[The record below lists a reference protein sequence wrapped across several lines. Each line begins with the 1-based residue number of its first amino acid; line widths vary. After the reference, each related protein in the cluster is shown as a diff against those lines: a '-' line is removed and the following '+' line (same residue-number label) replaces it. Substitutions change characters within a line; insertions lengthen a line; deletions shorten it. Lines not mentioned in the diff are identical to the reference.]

1 MNEPDNFLTRWARRK
16 SEAEAPPTVE
26 APDAAK
32 GAPREIEEVS
42 TAAPQ
47 PTATAQPEVE
57 AEPGFDLASLP
68 SIESISESTDIRGF
82 LRSGVPADLTR
93 TALRR
98 AWASDPAIRNFI
110 GIAENQ
116 WDFNDP
122 NAIPGFGL
130 LRETDDVQALL
141 AQSLGRM
148 DKVAEAIPG
157 LVIPAQPKLAA
168 VTAPP
173 HDLPE
178 PIRDA
183 THSKASA
190 PGSANA
196 PMAGLAQTSVDT
208 ADVDKVR
215 VDKAAVD
222 KAGVSAKAE
231 TANADNPPARHQHG
245 GALPR

>member
-26 APDAAK
+26 APDAAQ

-98 AWASDPAIRNFI
+98 AWASDPAI
-110 GIAENQ
+110 
-116 WDFNDP
+116 
-122 NAIPGFGL
+122 AISS
-130 LRETDDVQALL
+130 A
-141 AQSLGRM
+141 S
-148 DKVAEAIPG
+148 
-157 LVIPAQPKLAA
+157 PK
-168 VTAPP
+168 TNGTST
-173 HDLPE
+173 
-178 PIRDA
+178 IR
-183 THSKASA
+183 TRYRASA
-190 PGSANA
+190 CC
-196 PMAGLAQTSVDT
+196 
-208 ADVDKVR
+208 
-215 VDKAAVD
+215 
-222 KAGVSAKAE
+222 
-231 TANADNPPARHQHG
+231 ARQMTYRRFLRSHSG
-245 GALPR
+245 EWTMLPRRVLVW